1 MKLYELIPVIDP
13 TRIIKI
19 CDRENNEIE
28 TIYDFN
34 DMAKYDP
41 EDVMDVF
48 ATFANGVD
56 YLAISVNY

>member
-28 TIYDFN
+28 TIYDFK
-34 DMAKYDP
+34 DIAKYYP
-41 EDVMDVF
+41 EDVMEVF
-48 ATFANGVD
+48 ATSAKGVD